1 MTQIN
6 FPVATEE
13 GQTFNAPN
21 GVVYTYVGTPP
32 NGYWSGTFQNEGF
45 TTLDG
50 RYLKLD
56 SSNDPVTG
64 GLTVTNGPVQ
74 VGDHNDLA
82 NSGLYVHGRG
92 VSNDRAIN
100 IMSIDG
106 TGAGTIGSTG
116 EANTTNG
123 LMFRAYRGGG
133 TIQFSTG
140 GNDERLRIDAAGNVG
155 IGDTNPGCK
164 LSVAGEFRGGR
175 NTGQYIGI
183 DGDSSANYLRAVS
196 AAGNPKQFVIAADTS
211 STSLSIGTYGN
222 SEFFIFTNNSERLRI
237 KNTGEVGIGTSDPHY
252 GLDVRNNEGMRITS
266 TSVNSN
272 AVKFYLGGDV
282 NNAQLKTALIAD
294 PTGSWGRHDL
304 HFCLDG
310 VSDNANVG
318 LGDSK
323 VVIKNDGKVGI
334 GTTDPQTRLNIAGP
348 SNTALRIT
356 DNSSN
361 TYGGITWNDDGNT
374 VSVLAIDADG
384 GNTSSGATNI
394 RIRVD
399 NDEKMRIKSNGYVG
413 INNTDPTSYL
423 TVGSDGDG
431 TRMLEL
437 KSARPWVF
445 LQRSTGSSTALN
457 LQCSSNKTFIFSGYG
472 DNGFTDSVS
481 IFTGD
486 TPGLVSHGYLTVN
499 GTKNFRIKHPLPDK
513 TETHDLVHSVIEA
526 PYAGTLYSGMVDL
539 VNGSASVNIDATNNM
554 TQGTFEALNT
564 VHSWSSSNE
573 SGYSPVKCSLVG
585 NVLTIECQDAESTDT
600 VYYEVR
606 GVRKDANIVKDPGT
620 NELGELIVEPT
631 TFNPE
636 TRDSLGD

>member
-6 FPVATEE
+6 FPVATED
-13 GQTFNAPN
+13 GQTFDAPN

-74 VGDHNDLA
+74 VGNNNDL
-82 NSGLYVHGRG
+82 GDCGFYVSGRG
-92 VSNDRAIN
+92 TSNDRAIN
-100 IMSIDG
+100 IMSVDG
-106 TGAGTIGSTG
+106 NGAGIIGSTG
-116 EANTTNG
+116 DTGTTNG

-196 AAGNPKQFVIAADTS
+196 AAGNAKQFVIAADTS

-310 VSDNANVG
+310 VGDNANVG

-356 DNSSN
+356 DSSSN
-361 TYGGITWNDDGNT
+361 TYAGFTWNDDGNNT
-374 VSVLAIDADG
+374 SVLAIDADG
-384 GNTSSGATNI
+384 ANTSSGATNI
-394 RIRVD
+394 RIR
-399 NDEKMRIKSNGYVG
+399 S
-413 INNTDPTSYL
+413 
-423 TVGSDGDG
+423 
-431 TRMLEL
+431 
-437 KSARPWVF
+437 
-445 LQRSTGSSTALN
+445 
-457 LQCSSNKTFIFSGYG
+457 
-472 DNGFTDSVS
+472 
-481 IFTGD
+481 
-486 TPGLVSHGYLTVN
+486 
-499 GTKNFRIKHPLPDK
+499 
-513 TETHDLVHSVIEA
+513 
-526 PYAGTLYSGMVDL
+526 
-539 VNGSASVNIDATNNM
+539 
-554 TQGTFEALNT
+554 
-564 VHSWSSSNE
+564 
-573 SGYSPVKCSLVG
+573 
-585 NVLTIECQDAESTDT
+585 
-600 VYYEVR
+600 
-606 GVRKDANIVKDPGT
+606 
-620 NELGELIVEPT
+620 
-631 TFNPE
+631 
-636 TRDSLGD
+636 